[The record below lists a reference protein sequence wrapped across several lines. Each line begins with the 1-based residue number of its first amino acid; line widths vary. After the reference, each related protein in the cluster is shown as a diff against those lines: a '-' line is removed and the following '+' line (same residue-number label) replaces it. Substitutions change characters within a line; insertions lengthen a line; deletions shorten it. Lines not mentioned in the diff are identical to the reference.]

1 MTTSQASSRP
11 LVEAPIYR
19 RKTCRLCGGKHLE
32 LVLERSPNPLEDDYR
47 RADRLAPQKTYP
59 LDLACCADCGHVFLL
74 DIVDAG
80 KIYSEYL
87 YETSVS
93 LGLAEHYDRYAQ
105 GVIEKLGLKPDAFM
119 VEFGSNDGTMLRA
132 FKKRGLSVLG
142 VDPAAPIAALATK
155 SGVETLPT
163 FFTLELARNIK
174 AERGPAALIA
184 ANMVFA
190 NIDDLDDIAA
200 AIEELLAKDGVF
212 VCETGYLLDNVK
224 NLVFDNIYHE
234 HLAYHS
240 VKPLKKFFENKGL
253 EIFAVET
260 VDSKGGSIRFF
271 VQRKGAAR
279 PVEPSVAGLIARED
293 AAGIHTAAPYA
304 ALTKTLD
311 ETRARLHEFLGGFK
325 RRGKTIAGF
334 GASHSVTTLV
344 HHFELA
350 PILEFVVD
358 DNPRKQ
364 DTFMPGTHTPV
375 LNPKA
380 LLERKADYAVVLPW
394 RFSKP
399 IRERHAG
406 FALAGGKFVDV
417 LPRVE
422 VL

>member
-1 MTTSQASSRP
+1 MTIPQASSRP

-19 RKTCRLCGGKHLE
+19 RKTCRLCDGKRMD
-32 LVLERSPNPLEDDYR
+32 LVLQLRPTPLEDDYR
-47 RADRLAPQKTYP
+47 RADRLAPQKAYP
-59 LDLACCADCGHVFLL
+59 LDLACCGDCGHVFLL

-93 LGLAEHYDRYAQ
+93 LGLSEHYDRYAQ
-105 GVIEKLGLKPDAFM
+105 AVIGKLGLKPGAFM

-163 FFTLELARNIK
+163 FFTEKLARQIK

-190 NIDDLDDIAA
+190 NIDNLDDIAA
-200 AIEELLAKDGVF
+200 AIKELLAKDGVF
-212 VCETGYLLDNVK
+212 VCETGYLLDNIE

-234 HLAYHS
+234 HLAYYS
-240 VKPLKKFFENKGL
+240 AKPLTTFFARHGL
-253 EIFAVET
+253 ELFDLEV
-260 VDSKGGSIRFF
+260 VDSKGGALRFF
-271 VQRKGAAR
+271 VQPQGGSRK
-279 PVEPSVAGLIARED
+279 VSPSVAKLIARED
-293 AAGIHTAAPYA
+293 AAKIHTPAPY
-304 ALTKTLD
+304 KTLAARLD
-311 ETRARLHEFLGGFK
+311 KTRAELHDLLGGFK
-325 RRGKTIAGF
+325 RQGKRIAGF

-350 PILEFVVD
+350 PLLEFAVD

-364 DTFMPGTHTPV
+364 DTFMPGPHVPV
-375 LNPKA
+375 LHPKA

-399 IRERHAG
+399 IRERHAA
-406 FALAGGKFVDV
+406 FARAGGKFVDV
-417 LPRVE
+417 LPGVE

>member
-1 MTTSQASSRP
+1 MSASKAASRP

-19 RKTCRLCGGKHLE
+19 RKTCRLCVGSRLD
-32 LVLERSPNPLEDDYR
+32 LVLQLRPTPLEDDYR
-47 RADRLAPQKTYP
+47 RADRLAPQKAYP

-93 LGLAEHYDRYAQ
+93 LGLSEHYDRYAQ
-105 GVIEKLGLKPDAFM
+105 GVIEKLGLRPGAFM

-142 VDPAAPIAALATK
+142 VDPAAPIAAAATK

-163 FFTLELARNIK
+163 FFTAELARKIK

-190 NIDDLDDIAA
+190 NIDNLDDIAA
-200 AIEELLAKDGVF
+200 ALAELLAFDGVF

-240 VKPLKKFFENKGL
+240 VKPLQRFFAKHGL
-253 EIFAVET
+253 ELFAVEA
-260 VDSKGGSIRFF
+260 VDSKGGSLRFF
-271 VQRKGAAR
+271 VQRRGAKR
-279 PVEPSVAGLIARED
+279 PVEPSVAAFIARED
-293 AAGIHTAAPYA
+293 AAGIHAAAPYA
-304 ALTKTLD
+304 ALAGTLD
-311 ETRARLHEFLGGFK
+311 ETRARLHELLGGFK
-325 RRGKTIAGF
+325 RQGKLIAGF

-350 PILEFVVD
+350 PFLEFIVD

-364 DTFMPGTHTPV
+364 ETFMPGFHTPV
-375 LNPKA
+375 LHPKA

-394 RFSKP
+394 RFSRP

-406 FALAGGKFVDV
+406 FARTGGRFIDI